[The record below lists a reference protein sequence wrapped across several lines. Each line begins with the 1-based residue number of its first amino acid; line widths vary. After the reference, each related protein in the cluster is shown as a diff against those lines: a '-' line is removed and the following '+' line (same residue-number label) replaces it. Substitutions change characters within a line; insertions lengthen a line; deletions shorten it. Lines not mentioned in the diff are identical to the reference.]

1 MDGMSTSMN
10 VFTFHEFFFSLT
22 PFKLDTCNSCSLVCC
37 FCRFSHDII
46 VILDLVSQ
54 LLETNV
60 ESGDKLGE
68 AINLLRKLE
77 AECNWS
83 GGNENGSTS
92 QRMHLLYELLTCN
105 RKSGKKLEEMI
116 GLLRK
121 WDAGHRQTDGNEN
134 ASTSGREGA
143 NSEQSALNCLLTGMP
158 SNYNPES
165 IPVIAEY
172 LPQDAY
178 LTNSQGT
185 EEGEQNTPGVYDR
198 NETHMLEDSEECCLE
213 IYLAK
218 IELIQMEE
226 DAPTPESEDG
236 MVG

>member
-1 MDGMSTSMN
+1 MPDKG
-10 VFTFHEFFFSLT
+10 
-22 PFKLDTCNSCSLVCC
+22 KSCYKRTDYTTV
-37 FCRFSHDII
+37 FSHDTT
-46 VILDLVSQ
+46 VLLNLLSR

-68 AINLLRKLE
+68 AINLLTKLE
-77 AECNWS
+77 AECNRS

-92 QRMHLLYELLTCN
+92 QSMYLLYDLHTCN
-105 RKSGKKLEEMI
+105 RKSVKKLEEII

-143 NSEQSALNCLLTGMP
+143 NSEQSALNCLLTGMA

-172 LPQDAY
+172 LPPEPY
-178 LTNSQGT
+178 LTNSHGT
-185 EEGEQNTPGVYDR
+185 EEGDQNTPGVYDR

-213 IYLAK
+213 IFLAEAK
-218 IELIQMEE
+218 KELIQMEE
-226 DAPTPESEDG
+226 GAPTPESEDG

>member
-1 MDGMSTSMN
+1 MPDKG
-10 VFTFHEFFFSLT
+10 
-22 PFKLDTCNSCSLVCC
+22 KSCYKGTDHTTV
-37 FCRFSHDII
+37 FSHAT
-46 VILDLVSQ
+46 ILDLLSR

-83 GGNENGSTS
+83 GGNDSGSTS
-92 QRMHLLYELLTCN
+92 QSMHLLYELLICN
-105 RKSGKKLEEMI
+105 RKSGTKLEEMI

-121 WDAGHRQTDGNEN
+121 RDAGHRQTDGN
-134 ASTSGREGA
+134 ASTSRREGA
-143 NSEQSALNCLLTGMP
+143 NSEQSAFYCLLTGMT

-165 IPVIAEY
+165 IPVIAEFLPREPY
-172 LPQDAY
+172 LA
-178 LTNSQGT
+178 NSQGT
-185 EEGEQNTPGVYDR
+185 EEGEQNTPGMYDR

-213 IYLAK
+213 IYLAQAK
-218 IELIQMEE
+218 IELNQMEE
-226 DAPTPESEDG
+226 VAPTSESEDG

>member
-1 MDGMSTSMN
+1 MN
-10 VFTFHEFFFSLT
+10 FFFIGPIEARHLQLM
-22 PFKLDTCNSCSLVCC
+22 FTCLLL
-37 FCRFSHDII
+37 FRFSHATI
-46 VILDLVSQ
+46 VILDLLSR

-60 ESGDKLGE
+60 ELGDKLGE

-92 QRMHLLYELLTCN
+92 RSMHLLYHLLSYN
-105 RKSGKKLEEMI
+105 WKSGERLEEMI

-121 WDAGHRQTDGNEN
+121 RDAGHRQTDGNEN

-143 NSEQSALNCLLTGMP
+143 NLEQSVLNCLLKGMP
-158 SNYNPES
+158 SNYNPEL
-165 IPVIAEY
+165 IPVIPEY
-172 LPQDAY
+172 LPQEPCLA
-178 LTNSQGT
+178 NSQGT
-185 EEGEQNTPGVYDR
+185 EEGEQNTPGVYDW
-198 NETHMLEDSEECCLE
+198 NETHMLEDSEECCLK
-213 IYLAK
+213 IYLAQAK
-218 IELIQMEE
+218 KELTQMEE

>member
-1 MDGMSTSMN
+1 M
-10 VFTFHEFFFSLT
+10 
-22 PFKLDTCNSCSLVCC
+22 
-37 FCRFSHDII
+37 
-46 VILDLVSQ
+46 
-54 LLETNV
+54 
-60 ESGDKLGE
+60 ESGGKLGE

-83 GGNENGSTS
+83 GGNQNGSTS
-92 QRMHLLYELLTCN
+92 RSIHLLHQLLIYN
-105 RKSGKKLEEMI
+105 WKSGEKLEEMI
-116 GLLRK
+116 GLLQK
-121 WDAGHRQTDGNEN
+121 WDAGHRQTDGDEN
-134 ASTSGREGA
+134 DSTSRREGA
-143 NSEQSALNCLLTGMP
+143 NLEQSTLNCLLTGMP

-172 LPQDAY
+172 LPQEPY

-185 EEGEQNTPGVYDR
+185 EEGEQNTPGVYDW
-198 NETHMLEDSEECCLE
+198 NETHMVEDSEECCLK
-213 IYLAK
+213 IYLAQAN

>member
-1 MDGMSTSMN
+1 MYSPFMN
-10 VFTFHEFFFSLT
+10 FFSLA
-22 PFKLDTCNSCSLVCC
+22 PLKLDTCNSCSLVCC
-37 FCRFSHDII
+37 FCRLSHATI
-46 VILDLVSQ
+46 VILDLLSW

-92 QRMHLLYELLTCN
+92 QSMHLLYKLHTYN
-105 RKSGKKLEEMI
+105 RKSVKKLEEII
-116 GLLRK
+116 GRLHK
-121 WDAGHRQTDGNEN
+121 QDAGHCQTDGNEN
-134 ASTSGREGA
+134 ASTSRREGG
-143 NSEQSALNCLLTGMP
+143 NLEQSALNCLLTGMP

-172 LPQDAY
+172 LPQEPY

-185 EEGEQNTPGVYDR
+185 EEGEQNTPGVYDW
-198 NETHMLEDSEECCLE
+198 NETDMLEDSEECCLK